1 MKKFMIIAILPF
13 IILVFICTGTN
24 EQQKPKEKEL
34 LTFLENLKSQ
44 DIDIKLTGIGR
55 YQVFQHSQF
64 VKNTFL
70 LDTLKGRFWIIVEDT
85 KTKKLWW
92 QELNV
97 ENRDTFSTEELFKND
112 K

>member
-1 MKKFMIIAILPF
+1 MIIAILPF

-55 YQVFQHSQF
+55 YQVFQHS
-64 VKNTFL
+64 
-70 LDTLKGRFWIIVEDT
+70 
-85 KTKKLWW
+85 
-92 QELNV
+92 
-97 ENRDTFSTEELFKND
+97 
-112 K
+112 